1 MTTEVAHDPVHPPP
15 RPLRTS
21 RVAGEFS
28 GASDASLAM
37 AVARYEQYALAE
49 AYHRH
54 AGAVFALAR
63 RLLNERGVAEEI
75 LQEVFLRLWSDPSRF
90 DPSRGSLRS
99 FLLIETHGRAVDM
112 IRADSAR
119 RAREER
125 DAHRTAQTDDDIGRE
140 VDHMVVSELVRRS
153 VVALPE
159 SEREAIELAY
169 FGGYTYRQVAARL
182 GEAEGTV
189 KSRIRTGLRRLHAE
203 LVSNGL
209 TMDGR

>member
-1 MTTEVAHDPVHPPP
+1 MVSDAVHPSPA
-15 RPLRTS
+15 RLRTS
-21 RVAGEFS
+21 RVVDQFS

-37 AVARYEQYALAE
+37 AVARYEQTALAE

-63 RLLNERGVAEEI
+63 RLLNERGTAEEI
-75 LQEVFLRLWSDPSRF
+75 VQEVFLRLWNDPSRF

-99 FLLIETHGRAVDM
+99 FLLIETHGRAVDL

-119 RAREER
+119 RTREER
-125 DAHRTAQTDDDIGRE
+125 DVRRTAQTDDDIGRE
-140 VDHMVVSELVRRS
+140 VDHMIVSEQVRRS

-169 FGGYTYRQVAARL
+169 FGGYTYREVAARL

-189 KSRIRTGLRRLHAE
+189 KTRIRAGLRRLHAE
-203 LVSNGL
+203 LVTNGV
-209 TMDGR
+209 TMGSR